1 MVEALAKSTSRVKD
15 FRRGATMAMK
25 DDTMED
31 DGGDAKVKGLG
42 KVEAKGKRKGKC
54 FWSVSGASGA
64 IGIRMNMC
72 RDP

>member
-31 DGGDAKVKGLG
+31 DGGDAKGKGLG

-54 FWSVSGASGA
+54 FWSGSGASGA
-64 IGIRMNMC
+64 MRLGHNG
-72 RDP
+72 